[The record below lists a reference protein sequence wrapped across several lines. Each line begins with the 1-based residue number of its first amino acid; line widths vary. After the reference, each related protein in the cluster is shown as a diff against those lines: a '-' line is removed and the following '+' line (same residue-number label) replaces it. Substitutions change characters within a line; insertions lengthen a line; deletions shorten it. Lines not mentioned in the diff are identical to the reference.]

1 MTEQP
6 TPRLDILVI
15 EDTEKHQDSAREQ
28 FKDHKL
34 VLARNYE
41 EGRSALES
49 GYHYNVLLTDLM
61 MPKGGRQTMGP
72 EGMKYIF
79 DLLPFG
85 FPLAFL
91 AAKIKV
97 PYIGI
102 VTDVNHHDHPIS
114 AAIDPI
120 SIAGW
125 HESASESRLYT
136 INDSKLG
143 IFQASFIEDGRKD
156 WNKVL
161 EVLRK

>member
-1 MTEQP
+1 MTEPQ
-6 TPRLDILVI
+6 PRLDILVI
-15 EDTEKHQDSAREQ
+15 EDTEKHVDSAREQ
-28 FKDHKL
+28 FKEHKL
-34 VLARNYE
+34 VLARSYE

-61 MPKGGRQTMGP
+61 MPKGGREIMGP

-91 AAKIKV
+91 AAKIQI

-120 SIAGW
+120 SGAYW
-125 HESASESRLYT
+125 RESSEYLYQ

-143 IFQASFIEDGRKD
+143 IFHAPFTDDNRKD

-161 EVLRK
+161 EVLLK

>member
-1 MTEQP
+1 MAEPQP
-6 TPRLDILVI
+6 KLDILVI
-15 EDTEKHQDSAREQ
+15 EDTDKHQESAREQ

-61 MPKGGRQTMGP
+61 MPKGGSETMGS

-91 AAKIKV
+91 AAKIWT

-120 SIAGW
+120 SGAYWRDGSQ
-125 HESASESRLYT
+125 HLYRLNESS
-136 INDSKLG
+136 LG
-143 IFQASFIEDGRKD
+143 IFHAPFTDDGRKD

-161 EVLRK
+161 EVLLK